1 LCDNQQYVVVVV
13 VDIDLLTINNKLIN
27 IDITRPEGSQVLGIT
42 RVLGLTVYVV
52 RYDVH
57 CSTYVDEMG
66 VIQGTWTK
74 KTEAEK

>member
-1 LCDNQQYVVVVV
+1 MCDNQQYVVVVV

-57 CSTYVDEMG
+57 WSTYVDEMG
-66 VIQGTWTK
+66 VIQGTWTE